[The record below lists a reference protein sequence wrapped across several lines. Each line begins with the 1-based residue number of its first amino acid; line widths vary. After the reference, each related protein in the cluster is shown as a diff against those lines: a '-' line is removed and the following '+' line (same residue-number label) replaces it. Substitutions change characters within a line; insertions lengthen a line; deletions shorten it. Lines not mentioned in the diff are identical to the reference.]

1 MYNFLIKNKMLNMN
15 FDNRCV
21 KWEKFMRFDP
31 SLSNKT
37 KEELRELCWNSTP
50 SVFEIG

>member
-1 MYNFLIKNKMLNMN
+1 MLNTD

-21 KWEKFMRFDP
+21 KLKKFMEFYP

-50 SVFEIG
+50 SVF

>member
-1 MYNFLIKNKMLNMN
+1 MLNTD

-21 KWEKFMRFDP
+21 KLKKFMVFDP

-50 SVFEIG
+50 SLFEIG

>member
-1 MYNFLIKNKMLNMN
+1 MLNTD

-21 KWEKFMRFDP
+21 KLKKFMGFYP

>member
-1 MYNFLIKNKMLNMN
+1 MLNTD

-21 KWEKFMRFDP
+21 KLKNLWDFTHRF
-31 SLSNKT
+31 LNFKT

-50 SVFEIG
+50 IVFEIG

>member
-1 MYNFLIKNKMLNMN
+1 MLNTD

-21 KWEKFMRFDP
+21 KLKKFMGFYP

-37 KEELRELCWNSTP
+37 KKRIT
-50 SVFEIG
+50 